1 MSRATEN
8 REEILK
14 IHGAIDLINQRID
27 TIENNHLAHM
37 QKDIDRIQYILTAV
51 GLGVAEKVDFEGFQK
66 NIRHSVHDHLINHN
80 HK

>member
-51 GLGVAEKVDFEGFQK
+51 GLGVAAQVLVLVTNLLGGQK
-66 NIRHSVHDHLINHN
+66 
-80 HK
+80 

>member
-27 TIENNHLAHM
+27 TIEYNHLAHM

-51 GLGVAEKVDFEGFQK
+51 GLGVAAQVLFLVTSIFA
-66 NIRHSVHDHLINHN
+66 
-80 HK
+80 

>member
-1 MSRATEN
+1 MSRHTEN

-14 IHGAIDLINQRID
+14 IHGSIDLINQRID

-51 GLGVAEKVDFEGFQK
+51 GLGVAAQVL
-66 NIRHSVHDHLINHN
+66 VLITSIFA
-80 HK
+80 

>member
-51 GLGVAEKVDFEGFQK
+51 GLGVAAQVLYLVTSIF
-66 NIRHSVHDHLINHN
+66 V
-80 HK
+80 

>member
-1 MSRATEN
+1 MSRHTEN

-51 GLGVAEKVDFEGFQK
+51 GLGVAAQVLYLVTSIFA
-66 NIRHSVHDHLINHN
+66 
-80 HK
+80 

>member
-27 TIENNHLAHM
+27 TIENNHLKHM
-37 QKDIDRIQYILTAV
+37 QKDIDRIQYVLVAV
-51 GLGVAEKVDFEGFQK
+51 GLGVAAQVLVLVTNLLG
-66 NIRHSVHDHLINHN
+66 
-80 HK
+80 

>member
-1 MSRATEN
+1 MLIRHYFNMSRATEN

-51 GLGVAEKVDFEGFQK
+51 GLGVAAQVLVLVTSIFA
-66 NIRHSVHDHLINHN
+66 
-80 HK
+80 

>member
-14 IHGAIDLINQRID
+14 IHGAIDLITQRID

-51 GLGVAEKVDFEGFQK
+51 GLGVAAQVLVLVTSIFAWQK
-66 NIRHSVHDHLINHN
+66 
-80 HK
+80 

>member
-51 GLGVAEKVDFEGFQK
+51 GLGVAAQVLYLFTSIFA
-66 NIRHSVHDHLINHN
+66 
-80 HK
+80 

>member
-1 MSRATEN
+1 MSRNTEN

-51 GLGVAEKVDFEGFQK
+51 GLGVAAQVLYLVTSIFA
-66 NIRHSVHDHLINHN
+66 
-80 HK
+80 

>member
-1 MSRATEN
+1 MSRYTEN

-27 TIENNHLAHM
+27 TIENNHLTHM

-51 GLGVAEKVDFEGFQK
+51 GLGVAAQVLVLVTSIFA
-66 NIRHSVHDHLINHN
+66 
-80 HK
+80 

>member
-1 MSRATEN
+1 MSRNTEN

-51 GLGVAEKVDFEGFQK
+51 GLGVAAQVLVLVTNLLGWQK
-66 NIRHSVHDHLINHN
+66 
-80 HK
+80 

>member
-37 QKDIDRIQYILTAV
+37 QKDIDRILYVLGAV
-51 GLGVAEKVDFEGFQK
+51 GLVVVGELFVLLNKV
-66 NIRHSVHDHLINHN
+66 L
-80 HK
+80 

>member
-51 GLGVAEKVDFEGFQK
+51 GLGVATQVLVLVTNLLG
-66 NIRHSVHDHLINHN
+66 
-80 HK
+80 

>member
-14 IHGAIDLINQRID
+14 IHGAIDLITQRIN

-51 GLGVAEKVDFEGFQK
+51 GLGVAAQVLFLVTSIFAWQK
-66 NIRHSVHDHLINHN
+66 
-80 HK
+80 

>member
-37 QKDIDRIQYILTAV
+37 QKDIDRIQYILTELALAV
-51 GLGVAEKVDFEGFQK
+51 AAQVLVILT
-66 NIRHSVHDHLINHN
+66 NLLT
-80 HK
+80 

>member
-51 GLGVAEKVDFEGFQK
+51 GLGVAAPVLVLVTSIFA
-66 NIRHSVHDHLINHN
+66 
-80 HK
+80 

>member
-27 TIENNHLAHM
+27 TIENNHRAHM
-37 QKDIDRIQYILTAV
+37 KKDIDRIQYILTAV
-51 GLGVAEKVDFEGFQK
+51 GLGVAAQVLFLVTSIFA
-66 NIRHSVHDHLINHN
+66 
-80 HK
+80 

>member
-27 TIENNHLAHM
+27 TIETNHLAHM

-51 GLGVAEKVDFEGFQK
+51 GLGVAAQVLVLVTNLLGWQK
-66 NIRHSVHDHLINHN
+66 
-80 HK
+80 

>member
-37 QKDIDRIQYILTAV
+37 QKDIDRIQYVLVAI
-51 GLGVAEKVDFEGFQK
+51 GLGVGAQVLVLVT
-66 NIRHSVHDHLINHN
+66 NLIG
-80 HK
+80 